1 VIGVMCDRLGNLST
15 FVWEFKYIKTKKIN
29 YKTVYAHLEPHQIT
43 NLFKLSNMGADA
55 QVIAYHME
63 TQQYY
68 FYPFRLLNGQE
79 TKT

>member
-1 VIGVMCDRLGNLST
+1 LTDRLGNPT
-15 FVWEFKYIKTKKIN
+15 VFVREFKYITTKKID

-55 QVIAYHME
+55 KVIAYHKE

-79 TKT
+79 TETWD